1 MPKSKAEQ
9 ERAYYNKKLIQDG
22 IKDELKK
29 PFSWKQF
36 LIEFSQYFLGILIG
50 HQLIALIGTETL
62 IANSAVRFIAE
73 VLILAAMIMIVRL
86 IFTGI
91 RKLMRKSD

>member
-36 LIEFSQYFLGILIG
+36 LIEFSQYFLGVLIG
-50 HQLIALIGTETL
+50 QQLIALIGTETL
-62 IANSAVRFIAE
+62 IANAAVRFIAE
-73 VLILAAMIMIVRL
+73 VLILAAMIMIVHL

>member
-9 ERAYYNKKLIQDG
+9 ERAYYNKKLIREG

-36 LIEFSQYFLGILIG
+36 LIEFSQYFIGILIG
-50 HQLIALIGTETL
+50 RRLITMIGTETL
-62 IANSAVRFIAE
+62 ITNAAVRFIIE
-73 VLILAAMIMIVRL
+73 VLILAAMIMIVHL
-86 IFTGI
+86 VYAGI
-91 RKLMRKSD
+91 KELMQKSN